1 MSNVNFKV
9 KEIGGLV
16 LFTPRDKDTKSWWT
30 NNVPVGSYLTTRIP
44 YNPAFRKIYGDAK
57 AASFV
62 VPIKHAHKIW
72 SDICTSNG
80 NRGWSVA

>member
-1 MSNVNFKV
+1 MSKVNFKA

-16 LFTPRDKDTKSWWT
+16 LFTPRDEDAKGWWT
-30 NNVPVGSYLTTRIP
+30 NNVPVGFYFNTTL
-44 YNPAFRKIYGDAK
+44 KCGDAFGK
-57 AASFV
+57 SFV

-72 SDICTSNG
+72 SDICTANN